1 MGIAPPCAI
10 SIASLSSPN
19 SETYCFYRHPWQI
32 IPHYLN
38 VQRKTVRSQCGFE
51 NRTSLYDFQREFLQS
66 LTALQKRRLRTA
78 FPASLP
84 ERIKGLFLGES
95 TGRRP
100 VQGKV
105 RRVFDRKLGIKSI
118 HGRMLFIGFLGRSP
132 KRYLE
137 DGRGFRGRKK
147 LLVAKVSSFP

>member
-1 MGIAPPCAI
+1 MYNSHREFVFAKLGNVLLLLPSVAVPKFAAQMAPD
-10 SIASLSSPN
+10 SKGRRGL
-19 SETYCFYRHPWQI
+19 W
-32 IPHYLN
+32 
-38 VQRKTVRSQCGFE
+38 QCGFE